1 MGMPPGRRPQLQ
13 LSTSDRSTGT
23 TTFSDSQAHATRTV
37 AASDTPL
44 NMATEFRL
52 PSPATLSPYMP
63 SPQTQLP
70 PIFPYPSTSVTH
82 ARGAQPRPD
91 YLQEHTVPLGIG
103 SPYSLPSYRPGPP
116 LRTEPPPTQSPA
128 KSISSDSP
136 SLVPSA
142 SSPRN
147 FELPLSRKRSFDQ
160 VLSNYDRHVCFTIF
174 VH

>member
-13 LSTSDRSTGT
+13 LTTSGPATGRT
-23 TTFSDSQAHATRTV
+23 TCNDSLPHPTRTV
-37 AASDTPL
+37 AASETPL

-52 PSPATLSPYMP
+52 PSPARFSPHMP
-63 SPQTQLP
+63 SPRIQLP
-70 PIFPYPSTSVTH
+70 SIFPYPSTSLTH
-82 ARGAQPRPD
+82 AQGAQPRPD
-91 YLQEHTVPLGIG
+91 YPQGHIVPPVVG
-103 SPYSLPSYRPGPP
+103 SPYSQPPYRPGPP
-116 LRTEPPPTQSPA
+116 LRSELPPVQSPV

-160 VLSNYDRHVCFTIF
+160 ALSNYDRHVCLAIF
-174 VH
+174 